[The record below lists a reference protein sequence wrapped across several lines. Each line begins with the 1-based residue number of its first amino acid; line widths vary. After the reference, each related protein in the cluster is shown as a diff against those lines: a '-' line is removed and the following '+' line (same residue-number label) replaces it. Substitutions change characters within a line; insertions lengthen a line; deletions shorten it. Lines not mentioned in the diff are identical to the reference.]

1 MYTFFLGEQCSSVC
15 YWGNVNLFLQF
26 PCAYYSERMW
36 TSLTIVFFILNGPCC
51 SEARYF
57 IWCSVEEMPCLM
69 LYHILYTI
77 NMCYRVL
84 DINNKVNNALGK
96 FESFK
101 ICIIFNLYSFNF
113 GFHSLAILFYALAK
127 MFLKYIW

>member
-1 MYTFFLGEQCSSVC
+1 
-15 YWGNVNLFLQF
+15 
-26 PCAYYSERMW
+26 
-36 TSLTIVFFILNGPCC
+36 
-51 SEARYF
+51 
-57 IWCSVEEMPCLM
+57 MPCLM

>member
-1 MYTFFLGEQCSSVC
+1 
-15 YWGNVNLFLQF
+15 
-26 PCAYYSERMW
+26 
-36 TSLTIVFFILNGPCC
+36 
-51 SEARYF
+51 
-57 IWCSVEEMPCLM
+57 
-69 LYHILYTI
+69 
-77 NMCYRVL
+77 MCYRVL